1 VHSPQKPQ
9 DLHSRK
15 TFPNRGYGI
24 NHNTRRNVFR
34 KGGKLTG
41 VMEVQIKLYLR
52 KLIVD
57 RINTGVISPSI
68 FKKAN
73 HLNDSG
79 LIRDILNGKYDI
91 ENGRLD

>member
-1 VHSPQKPQ
+1 
-9 DLHSRK
+9 
-15 TFPNRGYGI
+15 
-24 NHNTRRNVFR
+24 
-34 KGGKLTG
+34 
-41 VMEVQIKLYLR
+41 MEVQIKLYLR